1 MFSIAAALT
10 SLALSAP
17 AEAALPFGGKLPYP
31 APKLIQVTEKTKC
44 DMGTVLSVETA
55 KAIMRGTTPAG
66 VVTYKV
72 GPEVQVIA
80 KDGKPVGGIA
90 ALQAGQKYRAYYL
103 VEGGAK
109 VLEIDLE

>member
-1 MFSIAAALT
+1 MISIAAALA
-10 SLALSAP
+10 SLVLSAP

-44 DMGTVLSVETA
+44 DMGTVLSVDPA
-55 KAIMRGTTPAG
+55 KNVMRGTTPAG

-90 ALQAGQKYRAYYL
+90 ALQVGQKYRAYYL